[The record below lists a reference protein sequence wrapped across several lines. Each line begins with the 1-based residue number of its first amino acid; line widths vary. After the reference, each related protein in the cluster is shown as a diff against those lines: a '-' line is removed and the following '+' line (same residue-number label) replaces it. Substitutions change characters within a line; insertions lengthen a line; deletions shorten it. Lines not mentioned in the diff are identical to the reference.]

1 MPALISLLYGVAA
14 VAGAAFAVVELRML
28 YRFLR
33 NRSAIRAG
41 ASIEAQER
49 RVGHGAQEALP
60 PTVTVQIPLYNERTS
75 ARQIVRAAAAQ
86 DYPRD
91 RFDIQVLDDSTD
103 ETSVIV
109 AEVVEEVRAAGV
121 RIEHVRRTHRTGY
134 KAGALSEG
142 LEQSSAEFVALFD
155 ADFVPDPTF
164 LRRLLVDA
172 QPFADPT
179 VAFVQARWSWAGT
192 VHGLL
197 PSALSLL
204 LDRHFAIQKPTQEFV
219 GNVTT
224 FNGSAGIWRR
234 AAIDDAG
241 GWTSDTLTEDLD
253 LSYRCALRGWHGRYV
268 QDVRVPNELPEHMR
282 AFKLQQRRWAK
293 GNAQCFRK
301 LTGRVLGPRSV
312 VRDRLDE
319 AFVLAGYAIH
329 PLLLTSLLLWPWAVL
344 YVDRTVFFAL
354 QALMSLGMVA
364 AVLSFLITIRE
375 RDDRLSL
382 RSLGEV
388 LFGMGVGMGLMV
400 NNTVGQI
407 QGMLQSGG
415 VFERTPKGSR
425 IVTPTPDPDL
435 LEAEALTGIAVSAS
449 RVGQD
454 PVLAHAGRPGAAASP
469 SPAAQGGAVADGAQ
483 LRPRAYASPLDWTF
497 FAEILVMAYCVLGAA
512 YLIEAGEAFW
522 AAPMVMWALSMGLM
536 VQQQMLVPRP
546 A

>member
-14 VAGAAFAVVELRML
+14 VIGAAFAMVELRML

-33 NRSAIRAG
+33 NRAAIRAG
-41 ASIEAQER
+41 VSVETQER
-49 RVGHGAQEALP
+49 RHGRRAQDIVA

-75 ARQIVRAAAAQ
+75 AEQIVRAAAAQ

-91 RFDIQVLDDSTD
+91 RFDIQILDDSTD
-103 ETSVIV
+103 ETSTIV
-109 AEVVEEVRAAGV
+109 AWVVEEVRADGV
-121 RIEHVRRTHRTGY
+121 RIEHIRRSNRKGY
-134 KAGALSEG
+134 KAGALSDG
-142 LEQSSAEFVALFD
+142 LRQSDADFVALFD
-155 ADFVPDPTF
+155 ADFVPESNF
-164 LRRLLVDA
+164 LRRLLIDSMS
-172 QPFADPT
+172 FDDPT
-179 VAFVQARWSWAGT
+179 VAFVQARWSWAGG
-192 VHGLL
+192 VRGLL

-234 AAIDDAG
+234 TAIDDAG

-301 LTGRVLGPRSV
+301 LTGQVLGSKSV

-344 YVDRTVFFAL
+344 HVDRTVFFLL
-354 QALMSLGMVA
+354 QALMSLGMIA
-364 AVLSFLITIRE
+364 ALLSFMITVRE
-375 RDDRLSL
+375 RDAGFSL
-382 RSLGEV
+382 RSFGEV

-407 QGMLQSGG
+407 QGFLHSGG
-415 VFERTPKGSR
+415 EFMRTPKGSSHAVPAALPAPNDGAMGDFGTR
-425 IVTPTPDPDL
+425 SAAVAPDP
-435 LEAEALTGIAVSAS
+435 AGI
-449 RVGQD
+449 VG
-454 PVLAHAGRPGAAASP
+454 AGPGARLAPEP
-469 SPAAQGGAVADGAQ
+469 SSAVATATAPRI
-483 LRPRAYASPLDWTF
+483 RPRAYTSPLDWTV
-497 FAEILVMAYCVLGAA
+497 FAEILVMAYCVMGAA
-512 YLIEAGEAFW
+512 YLIQAGEAFW
-522 AAPMVMWALSMGLM
+522 SVPMVMWALSMGLM
-536 VQQQMLVPRP
+536 VQQQILVPRP